1 MLGSLHDAEDALQD
15 AMLRAWRGLAR
26 YGERASLRTWL
37 YKIATNACLDTIA
50 RRPKRVLPI
59 EYDDEPL
66 VESVWMEPY
75 PDDNLDDVEP
85 APDARYEQREA
96 VELAFVAALQHLPA
110 NQRAA
115 LILREVL
122 GFSAKEVAE
131 ALDTTVVSVNSA
143 LQRAR
148 ATVEERLPER
158 TQQATLRA
166 LGDDELRA
174 IVDAYV
180 EAWERNDVDAVVAL
194 LAQDATFSMPPI
206 AAWYRGREAIRAF
219 LPTGPMSA
227 PRRFVPLRASGQPAF
242 GTYLWIPEREELVVN
257 AVHVIGLRGSE
268 IADAT
273 AFLSREVTE
282 AFGLPEVLR

>member
-1 MLGSLHDAEDALQD
+1 MLDASTPLSFGYFTVAL
-15 AMLRAWRGLAR
+15 LA
-26 YGERASLRTWL
+26 
-37 YKIATNACLDTIA
+37 IATLAFASSLQFLVVGIRERNDSTHLAFSALCACIAVFAFGNALMNAATSLAFATIA
-50 RRPKRVLPI
+50 LRV
-59 EYDDEPL
+59 
-66 VESVWMEPY
+66 
-75 PDDNLDDVEP
+75 
-85 APDARYEQREA
+85 
-96 VELAFVAALQHLPA
+96 
-110 NQRAA
+110 
-115 LILREVL
+115 
-122 GFSAKEVAE
+122 
-131 ALDTTVVSVNSA
+131 VVG
-143 LQRAR
+143 